1 MVSIG
6 HLEYSPKEMKEHV
19 VGKGINVYWTPR
31 KRLPYSR
38 AFASVALT
46 QRWAGA
52 FIDEEAESFWAQ
64 LLHNQRGQNLC
75 WHGQA
80 LMSCSSRPTLLT
92 TQPLSPLLLQTTL
105 PAECG
110 LPWALL

>member
-19 VGKGINVYWTPR
+19 VGKGISVYWTPR

-46 QRWAGA
+46 
-52 FIDEEAESFWAQ
+52 
-64 LLHNQRGQNLC
+64 HRGGRVHL
-75 WHGQA
+75 
-80 LMSCSSRPTLLT
+80 
-92 TQPLSPLLLQTTL
+92 
-105 PAECG
+105 
-110 LPWALL
+110 